1 MKKFLMITL
10 AAGAL
15 TCALSMGACAR
26 SESCTMTFDELTA
39 APDGTYTRSL
49 NDKYDNMASR
59 DFLGTE
65 NTDWNIVTE
74 NDGNKYLKIKGE
86 SGRDKYVYSRKAL
99 RGYLHDSTE
108 AKVGVSGK
116 ITYKAKIKINDAEY
130 ANTTE
135 VLIGPEN
142 FVGGWLKGH
151 SIWGGHYGAIF
162 FKAEKNASS
171 GTIFRTYGAVGS
183 ENYNQMYDND
193 GNALTWKVNEWNTI
207 EITIDTVHQTIDFK
221 INGVAAKVN
230 AGEKAYGIEAR
241 IKGFRIYNKKSDSIS
256 VDDITVGYETTD
268 NILAVSN
275 KSIDALGD
283 ITANTKAQVVA
294 TEPNGTAVVG
304 YYKKGIDGT
313 VKLLNYSVVNIPSN
327 NVVGDFTTPE
337 DLSGCNLIKVM
348 HWSDLDAT
356 LTPKNITAELVK
368 AALVDDCSTLGF
380 TYKKTKVD
388 NDKKGQIRKAWQSD
402 ANAASGEEYVIYKYS
417 NIESFVVD
425 GIVGSTY
432 DLKFYVAESD
442 TQDDWENGAITPDK
456 TTKNENGKTIVTYT
470 VDSSKI
476 RGKKNYLKIVIPAF
490 PEGVPYWTT
499 MIDKVV
505 IN

>member
-26 SESCTMTFDELTA
+26 SESCTMPFDELTA
-39 APDGTYTRSL
+39 APDGTYAKSL
-49 NDKYDNMASR
+49 NAEYDNMASR

-151 SIWGGHYGAIF
+151 SSWGGHYGAIF

-402 ANAASGEEYVIYKYS
+402 ANAHSGEEYVIYKYS